1 MKNFQSTTRLLLTAA
16 LAASLAACSDD
27 DKLTVQQNEEA
38 QSLGNAVGNFKAE
51 EWYPGG
57 QLGTTDNVGANAYSD
72 QAPAVDNDPQLFSA
86 FFQGEQMF
94 ERQYTETSAPFKGL
108 GPASVRRSCLDC
120 HPEYGH
126 GKRMNAYETKYGNG
140 NGYLLVVYNPS
151 KNNPAGPYNA
161 DNSDGWS
168 DDGAYVAEVTGMPQT
183 QATKPFKAPI
193 DESQIQLKWL
203 TLDKMA
209 SGLPFEF
216 PDGEKYQLI
225 YPDIRIPRSAFHT
238 SPTPYE
244 TGDVAVR
251 LESTI
256 GVIGTG
262 LIDAIPQDSIKAQY
276 AREAA
281 WFKSQRLDVTE
292 YINPNY
298 WNAET
303 SDWGPLA
310 LYSNW
315 GAAGHQGGVLA
326 DGTQTDTSYKLVKRF
341 TYALTRASL
350 QDGAG
355 ANAIWNITNV
365 SRPDRPYLYT
375 TKAWA
380 KAMSEDPEVIAAIQA
395 DPNSIYHGAT
405 EAETRERVLHLLDP
419 STNQF
424 EDPMTN
430 GAVKP
435 EMTADQFYAFMVW
448 HRGLA
453 VPRARNL
460 QDPEV
465 QRGKQLFNEI
475 GCATCHRPRWE
486 TKDDNYWMPEMLA
499 GRKLPRF
506 QNQVIYP
513 YSDFI
518 QHKLYMKNGIHG
530 SWCRTTPLWGRGLS
544 LINTGAEDR
553 LHDCRARNEVEAIM
567 WHAYSKKS
575 HSYESALKFYNLP
588 KADRDA
594 VVKFLRAI

>member
-1 MKNFQSTTRLLLTAA
+1 MAA
-16 LAASLAACSDD
+16 MAAGMVACSDD
-27 DKLTVQQNEEA
+27 DKVTVQQNEEA
-38 QSLGNAVGNFKAE
+38 QSLGKAVGNFKAE

-72 QAPAVDNDPQLFSA
+72 QAPAVDNDPTLFSA

-183 QATKPFKAPI
+183 QAVKPFKAPI
-193 DESQIQLKWL
+193 DESQIQLTWL

-225 YPDIRIPRSAFHT
+225 YPDIRIPQSAFHT

-281 WFKSQRLDVTE
+281 WFKSQGLDVTE

-298 WNAET
+298 WNADAG
-303 SDWGPLA
+303 DWGPAA
-310 LYSNW
+310 LYSAW
-315 GAAGHQGGVLA
+315 SAPGHRGGILA
-326 DGTQTDTSYKLVKRF
+326 DGTRTDETYKLVKRF

-350 QDGAG
+350 QDGPG

-375 TKAWA
+375 TAAWA

-395 DPNSIYHGAT
+395 DPTSIYHGAT
-405 EAETRERVLHLLDP
+405 EAETKERVLNLLSP
-419 STNQF
+419 ATNQF
-424 EDPMTN
+424 DNQWSGTDI
-430 GAVKP
+430 KP

-544 LINTGAEDR
+544 LVNTGAEDR

-575 HSYESALKFYNLP
+575 HSYDAALRFYNLP